1 MHEAELCQA
10 LERARA
16 GDEAGFT
23 ELWHL
28 LQPLLLRYLRVLIPQ
43 AAEDIASEA
52 WLKAAGELR
61 GFRGDGTAF
70 RVWLFRV
77 ARNRAVD
84 ELRREGRHREAPA
97 APQDIEEYTDDRE
110 ADRDT
115 AASALERL
123 STDQALRLVA
133 ALPKDQAEAV
143 LLRVMVGLDVARTA
157 EVLGKRAG
165 AVRINAMRGLRRL
178 AKVLGENGAG
188 PPDSADLADSADAA
202 DGAGTGVTGA
212 TGAAGA
218 AGAARSGTAL

>member
-1 MHEAELCQA
+1 MDEAELCRALRRAQA
-10 LERARA
+10 GE
-16 GDEAGFT
+16 EAGFT
-23 ELWHL
+23 QLWHL

-43 AAEDIASEA
+43 AAEDIASET
-52 WLKAAGELR
+52 WLKAARELR

-84 ELRREGRHREAPA
+84 ELRREGRQRESPAPPMDLA
-97 APQDIEEYTDDRE
+97 EFADDRG
-110 ADRDT
+110 AARDT

-123 STDQALRLVA
+123 ATDDALSLVA
-133 ALPKDQAEAV
+133 TLPKDQAEAV

-178 AKVLGENGAG
+178 ARMIEEDGDGDGDGHGSDGE
-188 PPDSADLADSADAA
+188 DL
-202 DGAGTGVTGA
+202 
-212 TGAAGA
+212 
-218 AGAARSGTAL
+218 SGTARKGAAS